1 MKSLRAQIESK
12 EIEVEKTTANFEAL
26 HRDYQI
32 IKRDCENIQRDSEQ
46 KINGKQNM
54 IDSIAS
60 ELDSYAEKLRSS
72 ETEAKALRTTVEQL
86 QNVVNG
92 YETRENALQQNLN
105 ESLSLSTQG
114 KTKIH
119 DLEGALES
127 ERQKLQKLEYDHM
140 TLKQS
145 YESQEQTLSGFNSTI
160 ANKNSYISRL
170 EENIRH
176 YTNEHERLVN
186 QLEEAK
192 LVQRET
198 SNEVKNSSEKE
209 AKLKKVIDDHK
220 RYMEQQ
226 AMQISTLRNEGKS
239 LTQVRDQLT
248 AERDDAMQKILTL
261 EQKIHKLQVSIIL
274 NLLNPQHNFRMKAWL
289 PESS

>member
-12 EIEVEKTTANFEAL
+12 EIEVEKATTNFEAL

-72 ETEAKALRTTVEQL
+72 ETESKALRATVEQL

-92 YETRENALQQNLN
+92 FETRENALQQNLN

-114 KTKIH
+114 KTRIQ
-119 DLEGALES
+119 DLESALEF
-127 ERQKLQKLEYDHM
+127 ERQKVQKLEYDQM

-145 YESQEQTLSGFNSTI
+145 YDSQEQTLAGFNSTI

-176 YTNEHERLVN
+176 YTNEHERLVS

-209 AKLKKVIDDHK
+209 TKLKKVIDDHK

-239 LTQVRDQLT
+239 LTQIRDQLA
-248 AERDDAMQKILTL
+248 AERDDAMQKILAL
-261 EQKIHKLQVSIIL
+261 EEKIHKLQVKFTADVL
-274 NLLNPQHNFRMKAWL
+274 
-289 PESS
+289 